1 MSFNAEIYKEFHLHF
16 YLHVTLYHFSG
27 SDDQFCLSRNS
38 LLSNLVRQNY
48 NESLVLR
55 LDKLIE
61 RPLFFGVQG
70 CLCLNIVLF
79 YLTRC
84 PPKHTLRVE
93 VFSGMI
99 LAFTKLFASLVNRV
113 VNQLCD

>member
-1 MSFNAEIYKEFHLHF
+1 MPEIYNECHFHF
-16 YLHVTLYHFSG
+16 DVHVTLYHFSG
-27 SDDQFCLSRNS
+27 SDDHFCLSRNS
-38 LLSNLVRQNY
+38 LLSNVVRQNY

-61 RPLFFGVQG
+61 PSLYFGVQG

-84 PPKHTLRVE
+84 PPKHTLCVE
-93 VFSGMI
+93 VFFWYGFDI
-99 LAFTKLFASLVNRV
+99 YKVVRV
-113 VNQLCD
+113 AC

>member
-1 MSFNAEIYKEFHLHF
+1 MPEIYDKFHLHF
-16 YLHVTLYHFSG
+16 YLYVTLYHFSG

-55 LDKLIE
+55 LDYLIE
-61 RPLFFGVQG
+61 CSLYFGVQG

-84 PPKHTLRVE
+84 PPKHTLCVE
-93 VFSGMI
+93 VFSGMV
-99 LAFTKLFASLVNRV
+99 LAFTKLFVSLVSRV

>member
-1 MSFNAEIYKEFHLHF
+1 MSN
-16 YLHVTLYHFSG
+16 V
-27 SDDQFCLSRNS
+27 
-38 LLSNLVRQNY
+38 VRQNY

-61 RPLFFGVQG
+61 RPLYFGVQG

-79 YLTRC
+79 YVTRC

-93 VFSGMI
+93 VFFWHGFGI
-99 LAFTKLFASLVNRV
+99 YKVVRV
-113 VNQLCD
+113 AC

>member
-1 MSFNAEIYKEFHLHF
+1 MPEIYNEFHLHF
-16 YLHVTLYHFSG
+16 YIHVTLYHFSG

-61 RPLFFGVQG
+61 RPLYFGVQG
-70 CLCLNIVLF
+70 YLCINIVSF

-84 PPKHTLRVE
+84 PRKYTLCVE
-93 VFSGMI
+93 VYFWYGFGI
-99 LAFTKLFASLVNRV
+99 YEVVRV
-113 VNQLCD
+113 AC